1 MPPTNLFEEI
11 ANLHAECSRMD
22 KSTKLGWM
30 MGERMRLGGLADRL
44 ARHVKAAG
52 GFVNDAEREYAR
64 ELLEMM
70 QAVEAEGAKTAN
82 ELRNEAITELAKLLM
97 RG

>member
-1 MPPTNLFEEI
+1 MRDLRQAT
-11 ANLHAECSRMD
+11 LHSEWSRMD

-30 MGERMRLGGLADRL
+30 MGRRMRLNVLANQL
-44 ARHVKAAG
+44 AQHVRAAG

-70 QAVEAEGAKTAN
+70 QAVGAEGAKTAN

>member
-1 MPPTNLFEEI
+1 MLPTNLFEEI
-11 ANLHAECSRMD
+11 AKLHAECSRMD
-22 KSTKLGWM
+22 KSTKLGWL

-44 ARHVKAAG
+44 ARYVRAAG

-64 ELLEMM
+64 ELLEMS

-82 ELRNEAITELAKLLM
+82 ALRNEAITELAKLLM

>member
-1 MPPTNLFEEI
+1 
-11 ANLHAECSRMD
+11 
-22 KSTKLGWM
+22 
-30 MGERMRLGGLADRL
+30 MRGCCWLADRL
-44 ARHVKAAG
+44 AQHVRAAG

-70 QAVEAEGAKTAN
+70 QAVGAEGAKTTN

-97 RG
+97 CG

>member
-1 MPPTNLFEEI
+1 M
-11 ANLHAECSRMD
+11 
-22 KSTKLGWM
+22 LGIFISKV
-30 MGERMRLGGLADRL
+30 GYQKG
-44 ARHVKAAG
+44 ARKA
-52 GFVNDAEREYAR
+52 VNNAEREYAR

-70 QAVEAEGAKTAN
+70 QAVEADGAKTAN

>member
-1 MPPTNLFEEI
+1 MPTNIFEEI
-11 ANLHAECSRMD
+11 ATLHSECSRMD
-22 KSTKLGWM
+22 KTTKLRWM
-30 MGERMRLGGLADRL
+30 MGERMRLGGLVDRL
-44 ARHVKAAG
+44 ARQVRAAG

-82 ELRNEAITELAKLLM
+82 ELRNEAITELAKLLV

>member
-1 MPPTNLFEEI
+1 MVPTNIFEEI
-11 ANLHAECSRMD
+11 ANLHAEWSRMD

-30 MGERMRLGGLADRL
+30 IGERMWLGGLADRL
-44 ARHVKAAG
+44 AQHVRAAG

>member
-1 MPPTNLFEEI
+1 M
-11 ANLHAECSRMD
+11 
-22 KSTKLGWM
+22 LGIFISKV
-30 MGERMRLGGLADRL
+30 GYQKG
-44 ARHVKAAG
+44 ARKV
-52 GFVNDAEREYAR
+52 VNNAEREYAR

-70 QAVEAEGAKTAN
+70 QAVEADGAKTAN